1 MLWLW
6 TDQAFPLLASNQQ
19 ILRLAIVALWHLT
32 VVLSSVA
39 RRLTF
44 RVLVFIDARS

>member
-6 TDQAFPLLASNQQ
+6 TDQAFPLLASDEQ
-19 ILRLAIVALWHLT
+19 ILRLAVVTLWHLT

-44 RVLVFIDARS
+44 WVLVFIGAWS